1 MVAQKVKIL
10 IALLATTLVLIGAG
24 VAYAANSGAS
34 DTSAGDRGG
43 QVVGGDDDSDGP
55 GDDADEP
62 GDFDGPGDSEDRAL
76 KERGSSWGGQ
86 AAHPGLSSRPLFT
99 EARCKGFFSN
109 VSQRQAIPRIRNLG
123 NASRSHS
130 CYCFPSVT

>member
-62 GDFDGPGDSEDRAL
+62 GDFDGPGDRED
-76 KERGSSWGGQ
+76 
-86 AAHPGLSSRPLFT
+86 
-99 EARCKGFFSN
+99 
-109 VSQRQAIPRIRNLG
+109 
-123 NASRSHS
+123 
-130 CYCFPSVT
+130 